1 MASKT
6 DIERFI
12 SSTFRSVWDL
22 ELLLELRRSP
32 DQSRTTQ
39 ELVSTLR
46 ASDVIVARGIDT
58 LVAAGLLSEEK
69 DGSVRYGPAS
79 SELGEQVAGAA
90 ELYRGKPDAVRR
102 LIIGSS
108 TSGLAAFSDAF
119 RIKGDK

>member
-22 ELLLELRRSP
+22 ELLFELRRSP
-32 DQSRTTQ
+32 DQSRTQ
-39 ELVSTLR
+39 EELVSTLR

-79 SELGEQVAGAA
+79 SGLEAEVAGAA
-90 ELYRGKPDAVRR
+90 DLYRARPDAVRR
-102 LIIGSS
+102 LIIASS
-108 TSGLAAFSDAF
+108 SSGLAAFSDAF